1 MDIEKFYS
9 TVIGSTI
16 NPQRTA
22 FFLMKMDL
30 SPLNVLRSPLNV
42 DYTDDMRDA
51 NQLLQQGLV
60 CSNVQLPS
68 REFQTSDLTIYG
80 VEEKY
85 PILSTFVDF
94 TCEFYTPLRPHR
106 NGYRNKVS
114 AALHHW
120 QDAIQPLQQSSRDLA
135 YIESPPEITGLNFK
149 FPDAYRLAQ
158 GVRVEQYSSSEST
171 MSEVETLSVDPGTDT
186 SNRRRRIFRTA
197 ISAGDIFKKQPTL
210 VYYFYNVYPIRVDSS
225 ALDWSDVDQFERV
238 RVSFAFTHWTVK
250 KIRSTPDPLP
260 VQTAA
265 ESAQFTT
272 SVPGIPKSTLTPP
285 PPQGSVQDP
294 E

>member
-94 TCEFYTPLRPHR
+94 ACEFYTPLRPHR

-114 AALHHW
+114 AAFHHW
-120 QDAIQPLQQSSRDLA
+120 QDAIQPLQQSSRDLV

-158 GVRVEQYSSSEST
+158 GVRVEQYSSIGPSAT
-171 MSEVETLSVDPGTDT
+171 G
-186 SNRRRRIFRTA
+186 
-197 ISAGDIFKKQPTL
+197 ISARDIFTKEPTL

-225 ALDWSDVDQFERV
+225 TLDWADVDQFERV

-250 KIRSTPDPLP
+250 KIMALP

-265 ESAQFTT
+265 ESAQ
-272 SVPGIPKSTLTPP
+272 SIRLSPGIPKSTLTPP